1 MPTDDE
7 KKAPETPKSEPK
19 GDSKPET
26 DAGEKKPAENSEN
39 QAENS
44 KSDEPKAEETTKE
57 EPKQE
62 QNKDNAKDDG
72 NKLPE
77 LSEVDQLKAE
87 NFALKT
93 QIEAIKIGF
102 LPDVLEDAVAL
113 AENIVKRDGS
123 DSTTALQSIAKKY
136 PDWKA
141 DSNDK
146 NSKKGSFK
154 LGADSNAD
162 KNKANQDKLDAAF
175 GVKSK

>member
-7 KKAPETPKSEPK
+7 KKAPEALKSEPK

-44 KSDEPKAEETTKE
+44 KSDEPKAEETTNE

-62 QNKDNAKDDG
+62 QNKDDG

-113 AENIVKRDGS
+113 AENVVKRDGS
-123 DSTTALQSIAKKY
+123 DITTALQSIAKKY

>member
-19 GDSKPET
+19 GDSKLET
-26 DAGEKKPAENSEN
+26 DAGEKRPAEKPKDN
-39 QAENS
+39 
-44 KSDEPKAEETTKE
+44 EPKAN
-57 EPKQE
+57 EPTGDELKQE
-62 QNKDNAKDDG
+62 PSKDDSD
-72 NKLPE
+72 KPPE

-93 QIEAIKIGF
+93 QIEAMKIGF

-113 AENIVKRDGS
+113 AENVVKRDGS
-123 DSTTALQSIAKKY
+123 DITTALQSIAKKY

-141 DSNDK
+141 DNNDK

>member
-26 DAGEKKPAENSEN
+26 AAGEKKPAENSEN

-44 KSDEPKAEETTKE
+44 KSDEPKAEETTNE

-62 QNKDNAKDDG
+62 QNKDDG

-113 AENIVKRDGS
+113 AENVVKRDGS
-123 DSTTALQSIAKKY
+123 DITTALQSIAKKY